1 MKISKRISV
10 VFLFSEIITTLMYI
24 AVYVWKIQGISFREL
39 YTNKGYLSDIIA
51 IFIINMLAHIII
63 ALFVNKIITKKV
75 RSIEIQISSINKNS
89 DVKGRIEDVSGNDVF
104 SELAKDINSMFQ
116 SIEDQNNTIISNEK
130 KYSRLV
136 DGLDNGYAYLKM
148 LRDEEGNAKDAFIV
162 ETNTSLGKMLNMS
175 KSDLIAGSF
184 IKIFTPFIKD
194 SEIVPKI
201 LKTMGAKN
209 QSVFRNSVRLGV
221 DKWAYLTVYP
231 IENEFFALI
240 FTDISE
246 NKRFAEEMKHI
257 ANYDV
262 LTGIQNRFSL
272 YNYMEELKNN
282 DKDFCIYYI
291 DLDRFK
297 QINDTLGHN
306 VGDEVLCRTA
316 ETVQNMGGDSFNL
329 GRLGGDEFLG
339 IREGVYT
346 IEEIEAFGNE
356 IIRNLNAVES
366 YNGYPYKI
374 EASLG
379 ASRFK
384 VDSSDIEGLLKCG
397 DIALYKSKKS
407 GRNKIK
413 VFDAEMRK
421 EAKFQSEI
429 KNAIQN
435 GDLEVYFQ
443 PVLNVK
449 EDKICSAEALMRWN
463 KFGEIVEPKD
473 FVESA
478 KESDDIIDID
488 KLAFEESCKLCGE
501 KRQQG
506 IDDYKVAFNASIKFL
521 KQKNL
526 IEYIKENLKKYNVT
540 PSSIKIEITEKEMG
554 NDYNKILPILKEC
567 KNFGME
573 IALDDFGVGQSTF
586 SFLKTFPI
594 DTIKLDR
601 ELLKKMEVDK
611 KTLAVI
617 SALINLAHNLSLE
630 VVVEG
635 VENQEQFRLLKDL
648 QCDYMQGYAI
658 CKALPKNEFLKKY

>member
-24 AVYVWKIQGISFREL
+24 AVYVWKVQGISFREL

>member
-1 MKISKRISV
+1 MKISKRISM
-10 VFLFSEIITTLMYI
+10 VFLFSAIITTLMYI
-24 AVYVWKIQGISFREL
+24 AVYVWKIQEISFREL

-51 IFIINMLAHIII
+51 IFIVNILAHIII
-63 ALFVNKIITKKV
+63 SLFVSKIITKKV

-89 DVKGRIEDVSGNDVF
+89 DVKGRIENISGNDVF
-104 SELAKDINSMFQ
+104 SELAKDINNMFQ

-148 LRDEEGNAKDAFIV
+148 LRDEKGNAKDAFIV
-162 ETNTSLGKMLNMS
+162 ETNTSLAKMLNMS

-272 YNYMEELKNN
+272 YNYMEKLKND

-346 IEEIEAFGNE
+346 IEEIEDFGNE

-413 VFDAEMRK
+413 VFDSEMRK

-449 EDKICSAEALMRWN
+449 EDNICSAEALMRWN

-488 KLAFEESCKLCGE
+488 KLAFEEACKLCGE
-501 KRQQG
+501 KRQAG

-617 SALINLAHNLSLE
+617 SALINLAHNLSLD

-635 VENQEQFRLLKDL
+635 VENQEQFKLLKDL

-658 CKALPKNEFLKKY
+658 CKALPKSEFMKKY

>member
-1 MKISKRISV
+1 MRISKRISV
-10 VFLFSEIITTLMYI
+10 VFLFSALITTLMYI
-24 AVYVWKIQGISFREL
+24 AVYMWKIQGVSLEEL
-39 YTNKGYLSDIIA
+39 YSNKEYLSDIIT
-51 IFIINMLAHIII
+51 ILVINILAHIII
-63 ALFVNKIITKKV
+63 SLSVKAIITKKV
-75 RSIEIQISSINKNS
+75 KSIEVQISSINKNS
-89 DVKGRIEDVSGNDVF
+89 DVKGRIEDISGNDVF
-104 SELAKDINSMFQ
+104 SELANDINSMFQ

-130 KYSRLV
+130 KYSKLV

-148 LRDEEGNAKDAFIV
+148 LRDENGNAKDAFIV
-162 ETNTSLGKMLNMS
+162 ETNTSLAKMLNMS

-201 LKTMGAKN
+201 LKKMGAKN

-272 YNYMEELKNN
+272 YNYMEELKKK

-316 ETVQNMGGDSFNL
+316 ETVQNMGGESFNL

-339 IREGVYT
+339 IREGSYT
-346 IEEIEAFGNE
+346 VEEIEAFGEE
-356 IIRNLNAVES
+356 IIKNLNAVES

-384 VDSSDIEGLLKCG
+384 IDSDDIEGLLKCG

-413 VFDAEMRK
+413 VFDNEMRK

-429 KNAIQN
+429 KDAIQN

-443 PVLNVK
+443 PVLDVK
-449 EDKICSAEALMRWN
+449 ENKVSSAEALMRWN
-463 KFGEIVEPKD
+463 KFGEIIEPQD

-488 KLAFEESCKLCGE
+488 KLAFEEACKLCGE
-501 KRQQG
+501 KRQEG
-506 IDDYKVAFNASIKFL
+506 IEAYKVAFNASIKFL
-521 KQKNL
+521 KQNNL
-526 IEYIKENLKKYNVT
+526 IEYIKEKLRKYNVLA
-540 PSSIKIEITEKEMG
+540 SSIKIEITEKEMG
-554 NDYNKILPILKEC
+554 SDYEKILPVLRQC
-567 KNFGME
+567 KNLGME

-601 ELLKKMEVDK
+601 ELLRKVEVDK

-617 SALINLAHNLSLE
+617 SALINLAHNLSID

-635 VENQEQFRLLKDL
+635 VENQEQFKLLKDL
-648 QCDYMQGYAI
+648 QCDYMQGFAI
-658 CKALPKNEFLKKY
+658 CKALPKDEFVQKY